1 MTLFTMLLVII
12 AERLFKLGEHWHLD
26 HRLEVLFR
34 RIKHFSMLRTLLMMA
49 GVMVIT
55 FLLLRSL
62 YGLFFNVPL
71 LVVWI
76 LLGVLC
82 IVAGKVRLHYHAYLK
97 AASRDEAHARG
108 AMASEL
114 DTMQPT
120 MTRKPSA
127 CAASSSCKAP
137 VRPPVLSSLM
147 LTAW

>member
-82 IVAGKVRLHYHAYLK
+82 IGAGKVRLHYHAYLK
-97 AASRDEAHARG
+97 AASRDDAHARG

-114 DTMQPT
+114 TMIHGAN
-120 MTRKPSA
+120 S
-127 CAASSSCKAP
+127 CASCKT
-137 VRPPVLSSLM
+137 RCCG
-147 LTAW
+147 LTSVTTLRRCSGL